1 MVALLLSAIALA
13 STGGLHG
20 TVVRGPIRPVC
31 QVGVPCTALTR
42 ATLAFT
48 RDGVRRTVRSGTDGR
63 YRIALP
69 SGRYAVAVMPRLRIG
84 RGIDPRVV
92 TVPAGRF
99 ARVDFT
105 IDTGIR

>member
-1 MVALLLSAIALA
+1 VVALLFTALA
-13 STGGLHG
+13 LAAPGGLHG
-20 TVVRGPIRPVC
+20 TVLRGPIRPVC
-31 QVGVPCTALTR
+31 QVGVPCTAPTR

-48 RDGVRRTVRSGTDGR
+48 REGVRRTVRSGTDGR

-69 SGRYAVAVMPRLRIG
+69 SGRYAVSVVPPLRIG
-84 RGIDPRVV
+84 RGIDPRAV